1 MDDPKAKAFMFRE
14 RAEEVRNV
22 AEMVK
27 GEVARKILLRVVA
40 DYEELA
46 RQQETMLRAGE
57 SPARPA
63 ASSAAGRS
71 AK

>member
-46 RQQETMLRAGE
+46 RQQEAMLRGGE
-57 SPARPA
+57 SLARAA

>member
-1 MDDPKAKAFMFRE
+1 MDDRKARAFMYRE

-22 AEMVK
+22 AAMVK
-27 GEVARKILLRVVA
+27 GEVARKILLQVVA

-46 RQQETMLRAGE
+46 RQQEAMLGADE
-57 SPARPA
+57 SLARPA

>member
-1 MDDPKAKAFMFRE
+1 MDDWKAKAFLYRE

-27 GEVARKILLRVVA
+27 GEVARKILLQVVA

-46 RQQETMLRAGE
+46 RQQEAMSRAH
-57 SPARPA
+57 AA
-63 ASSAAGRS
+63 ASSARGRA

>member
-46 RQQETMLRAGE
+46 RQQEAILRAGE
-57 SPARPA
+57 SPARAA

>member
-1 MDDPKAKAFMFRE
+1 MDDPKAKALMFRE

-46 RQQETMLRAGE
+46 RQQEALRAGE
-57 SPARPA
+57 SPARAA